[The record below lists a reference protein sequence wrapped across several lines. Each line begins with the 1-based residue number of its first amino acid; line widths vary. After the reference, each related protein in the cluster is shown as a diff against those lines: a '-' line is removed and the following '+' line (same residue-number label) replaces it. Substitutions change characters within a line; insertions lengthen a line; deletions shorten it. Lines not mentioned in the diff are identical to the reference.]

1 MHFLNN
7 NLTNIS
13 IRRDANA
20 INAFCERAKK
30 SYSCKTIR
38 SIFIVILL
46 ICTSIF
52 ISGCYSYREISKED
66 YVKKESHN
74 KSKIILKDKKEIL
87 IDELQNSEISS
98 EGDYIIIKKD
108 TSTIKISYSEINKIM
123 EKKYDV
129 VASMFSFLWLSLL
142 GAFVLSVLF
151 LLLVGSMKMS

>member
-1 MHFLNN
+1 MHKLIDILLKGLADYTSAKNN
-7 NLTNIS
+7 IHRHKGRKNLG
-13 IRRDANA
+13 
-20 INAFCERAKK
+20 
-30 SYSCKTIR
+30 YKTIR
-38 SIFIVILL
+38 SVSIVILL

-108 TSTIKISYSEINKIM
+108 TSTIKISYSDINKIM

-129 VASMFSFLWLSLL
+129 AASMFSFLWLSIL
-142 GAFVLSVLF
+142 GAFVLGVLI
-151 LLLVGSMKMS
+151 LLLVGGIRVG